1 MYMYYVLQT
10 LELSEMYMKPPHM
23 LSKADSLQKY
33 NTEILSLRIL
43 YHINDTQMVMP
54 YLYASVSM
62 CMPVKI
68 CDVTFWTRCLLA
80 LFAFATIVCGWLC
93 TVALVVIEMKC
104 EL

>member
-1 MYMYYVLQT
+1 MYMYFLLQT

-68 CDVTFWTRCLLA
+68 CDVTFWTRCVQALFSICNHCLWLA
-80 LFAFATIVCGWLC
+80 LFCSSC
-93 TVALVVIEMKC
+93 SM
-104 EL
+104 